1 MTKLL
6 RQRSTHFSLLIV
18 SAIALLAS
26 SGNPPNGYTAAPF
39 DNNCSS
45 CHGGNNP
52 SGFDGSVTLE
62 GLPGTIVPGT
72 TYPLTLRMTAAAGNP
87 NRGGFQIVVVDGS
100 NNNYGDLTAL
110 TANGVGAE
118 FFGSREYVDHRNPK
132 NFSGNG
138 SEISWSFD
146 WKAIGTPAGNTAK
159 FYFIG
164 NFCNGSGSSGD
175 FPKPENMIVPVDAP
189 ANITAEITGTTNV
202 SCFGG
207 NNGNATAAG
216 SGGSGTYTYLWSNGQ
231 TAATA
236 INLIAGNYTVT
247 VTASGGGTGTA
258 MANISQPTSALTALT
273 MVGGSITCAS
283 STTSITANANG
294 GTPSYTYLWSNG
306 SNDNPLSVNAA
317 ATYTVTV
324 TDGNNCTKTATAV
337 VSSNT
342 IAPVAVATG
351 STQSCTSNSTTVS
364 GTGSSTGANFA
375 YLWTAPLGGNIIA
388 GGSTINATVSG
399 AGTYTLQV
407 TNNANGCTKTA
418 TAVVS
423 SPTPP
428 VVSTSGTTLSCT
440 NPTGLITASAV
451 GNVSY
456 SWSGPSFNS
465 NLQNPSVSQPGTY
478 TVTVTSLA
486 NGCTATATAT
496 VISNIALP
504 SLSVSTT
511 TATCTNPLSNAT
523 ATSNVA
529 AQYNWTWPGGGN
541 STQATIPLSPG
552 IVYTVVA
559 TNPSNGCTSSSTA
572 TYSGNTTPPSA
583 STVGGTLTCSISQIT
598 VPSFTNATNPTYAWA
613 GAGISSGNNTS
624 SITVNVPGTYT
635 VTITN
640 SANGCTNTSTATVS
654 QDITPPN
661 VAIAPPTP
669 LTCNSPTVMLNG
681 TNTAAGTFS
690 YQWAGPM
697 VVSGANTL
705 SPTVSASGLY
715 TLTAT
720 NTTNSCTSTSSAT
733 VQQSSAVVVSISS
746 SSNVSCFGGSNG
758 TASPITSGGLP
769 PYSFL
774 WNNTS
779 TTATITGL
787 APGGYIL
794 TVTDGGGCTGTAA
807 VQIIQPVAP
816 LVVNASATAIT
827 GAGQNNGTATANPSG
842 GTSPYTYLWSNN
854 AITQTIENLSAGVYT
869 VTVLDNNGCSS
880 FQTVN
885 VSAFNCSFTATI
897 QSTNVSCNGQNNGTA
912 TVTVGNANNPIVY
925 QWSNQAFTS
934 SVSNLAPGTYTV
946 TATDATNCPVIL
958 SVTISQPPALV
969 VSVSTT
975 NVTAIG
981 ATDGTAT
988 VNANGG
994 TAPFSYLWSN
1004 GSTLQTANNL
1014 AAGTY
1019 TVTVT
1024 DNNGCTNT
1032 QNAFINAFNC
1042 TGVAALNA
1050 TNASCAGVA
1059 NGSINALYI
1068 GGQSPITYLWSNS
1081 QTTQSITGITAG
1093 VYTVIMTDATGC
1105 ALLDTAIVTEPAPL
1119 VAEIA
1124 SITNVTCPNQQ
1135 AGFVVINVTG
1145 GGTAPYSFNF
1155 PSAGQNLL
1163 AVGVY
1168 TTTVTNSNGCT
1179 TLANFSIIALDT
1191 VPPIITCPSNIV
1203 QCDSGFSTNF
1213 DLPNVVDNCLTTGI
1227 QYAIIQG
1234 QPNNSYFPAG
1244 TTTQVYRVTDNA
1256 GNSSTCSF
1264 TITTYP
1270 LPDVQGVLF
1279 GDDLNNTGVGFISI
1293 TPVGGTPPFT
1303 FDWKKDN
1310 QPFATTEDLT
1320 GLFAGK
1326 YALTM
1331 KDASGCETTLSVI
1344 TIDNVVNTTTPFQS
1358 AGIRLWPNPV
1368 MNEGLLNIE
1377 MNNIEPVSL
1386 LIMNNTGQ
1394 TMVTQQQFDAVTQV
1408 DLSKL
1413 TPGIYFTILVDK
1425 QGQRYYAS
1433 FVKQQ

>member
-1 MTKLL
+1 MKKLL
-6 RQRSTHFSLLIV
+6 RKRSTQFALLLV
-18 SAIALLAS
+18 SAVALLAS
-26 SGNPPNGYTAAPF
+26 SGNPPNGYTGAPF
-39 DNNCSS
+39 DNNCST

-72 TYPLTLRMTAAAGNP
+72 TYPLVLRMTSSAGNP
-87 NRGGFQIVVVDGS
+87 NRGGFQMVVVDGN

-110 TANGVGAE
+110 AANGAGTETFGA
-118 FFGSREYVDHRNPK
+118 REYVDHRNTK
-132 NFSGNG
+132 NFSGTG

-146 WKAIGTPAGNTAK
+146 WKAVGTPAGNTAK

-175 FPKPENMIVPVDAP
+175 FPKAENMIVPVDAP

-236 INLIAGNYTVT
+236 VNLVAGNYTVT
-247 VTASGGGTGTA
+247 VTASGGGTSTA
-258 MANISQPTSALTALT
+258 IANISQPTSALTALT

-283 STTSITANANG
+283 STTSITVTANG

-306 SNDNPLSVNAA
+306 SNDNPLNVSAA

-342 IAPVAVATG
+342 VTPVAVATG

-364 GTGSSTGANFA
+364 GAGSSTGANFA
-375 YLWTAPLGGNIIA
+375 YLWTAPPGGNIVA
-388 GGSTINATVSG
+388 GGSAINATVSG

-418 TAVVS
+418 TAIVTA
-423 SPTPP
+423 PTPP

-451 GNVSY
+451 GNVTY
-456 SWSGPSFNS
+456 SWSGPNFNS
-465 NLQNPSVSQPGTY
+465 NLQNPSVTQPGTY

-496 VISNIALP
+496 VISNIEIP

-523 ATSNVA
+523 ATSNA
-529 AQYNWTWPGGGN
+529 PAQFNWTWPGGGN

-552 IVYTVVA
+552 VVYTVVA

-583 STVGGTLTCSISQIT
+583 STAGGTLTCGVTQLSI
-598 VPSFTNATNPTYAWA
+598 PSFTNATNPTYAWV
-613 GAGISSGNNTS
+613 GAGITSGSNTS
-624 SITVNVPGTYT
+624 SITVNAPGTYT

-640 SANGCTNTSTATVS
+640 SANGCTNSSTATVA

-661 VAIAPPTP
+661 VAIAPPAP
-669 LTCNSPTVMLNG
+669 LTCNSPTVILNG

-690 YQWAGPM
+690 YQWTGPM
-697 VVSGANTL
+697 VVAGANTL
-705 SPTVSASGLY
+705 TPTVSASGLY
-715 TLTAT
+715 TLTST

-733 VQQSSAVVVSISS
+733 VQQSSAVAVSISN
-746 SSNVSCFGGSNG
+746 SSNVSCFGGNNG
-758 TASPITSGGLP
+758 TATALVSGGIS
-769 PYSFL
+769 PYTYL
-774 WNNTS
+774 WSNTS
-779 TTATITGL
+779 TTANITGL
-787 APGGYIL
+787 TAGSYVL
-794 TVTDGGGCTGTAA
+794 TTTDGGGCTAT
-807 VQIIQPVAP
+807 VPVVILQPVAA
-816 LVVNASATAIT
+816 LVANASATAIT

-842 GTSPYTYLWSNN
+842 GTAPYTYLWSNN
-854 AITQTIENLSAGVYT
+854 ATTQTIENLSAGVYT

-885 VSAFNCSFTATI
+885 VSAFNCSFTANI
-897 QSTNVSCNGQNNGTA
+897 QSTNISCNGQNNGTA
-912 TVTVGNANNPIVY
+912 TVTVGNALNPIVY

-958 SVTISQPPALV
+958 SATISQPPALV

-981 ATDGTAT
+981 ATNGTAT

-994 TAPFSYLWSN
+994 TAPYSYLWSN
-1004 GSTLQTANNL
+1004 GTTLQTANNL

-1019 TVTVT
+1019 TVTAT

-1042 TGVAALNA
+1042 TGVAALSA
-1050 TNASCAGVA
+1050 TNASCAGFA
-1059 NGSINALYI
+1059 NGSINAVYV
-1068 GGQSPITYLWSNS
+1068 GGQSPITYLWSNA
-1081 QTTQSITGITAG
+1081 QITQSITGISAG

-1119 VAEIA
+1119 VTEIA
-1124 SITNVTCPNQQ
+1124 SITNVSCPNQQ

-1145 GGTAPYSFNF
+1145 GGTAPYSFTY
-1155 PSAGQNLL
+1155 PGAGQNLL

-1179 TLANFSIIALDT
+1179 TTANFSIIALDT
-1191 VPPIITCPSNIV
+1191 VPPIITCPVNIV

-1213 DLPNVVDNCLTTGI
+1213 DLPTVVDNCLTTGI

-1234 QPNNSYFPAG
+1234 LPNNSYFPAG

-1270 LPDVQGVLF
+1270 LPDIQGLLF
-1279 GDDLNNTGVGFISI
+1279 GNDLNNTGVGFISI

-1303 FDWKKDN
+1303 FDWRKDN

-1331 KDASGCETTLSVI
+1331 KDASGCETSLSVI

-1368 MNEGLLNIE
+1368 TNEGLLNIE

-1386 LIMNNTGQ
+1386 LIVNNTGQ
-1394 TMVTQQQFDAVTQV
+1394 TMVNQQQFDAVTQV

-1413 TPGIYFTILVDK
+1413 TPGIYFTILVDQ

-1433 FVKQQ
+1433 FVKQ